1 MSEGVATLRRH
12 MKPEDE
18 TLLDQLAD
26 VNTQRANLFVQA
38 QHAKIPAEQ
47 YFSQKAQLEVQAQ
60 ELEKTISSRSAEF
73 LAKSQPITLERVQ
86 QTIPKDSA
94 LIEYFRY
101 RPFNPKARKEED
113 KFAPA
118 RYIAYVL
125 KSTGEPQSIELGD
138 AAEIDHLV
146 HDWRK
151 TLANGRN
158 PSVAALARKLDE
170 KIMRPVRKLLG
181 ETRSVLISPDGA
193 LNLIPFAALKD
204 EHDRYLVERI
214 ALTYLSSGRDLLRF
228 DSKIDSQQPATL
240 LADVDF
246 GKVGNKTKSVPSDRS
261 VTHRRAGDYQGE
273 FQPLPGTKAE
283 AQAISKILPAA
294 TILTGQQ
301 ASESKLKQLD
311 RPHILHIATHGFFL
325 SDLPDNI
332 AKARGVSLMGSS
344 QIDLPRK
351 NNPLFNENPLL
362 RSGLALA
369 NANRLESGED
379 DGVLTAMEA
388 ANLDLWGTQLVVL
401 SACETGVGEVQNGQG
416 VFGLRRALVIAGSES
431 QVMSLWKVD
440 DDGTKELMVD
450 YYQRLLNSEGRSEA
464 MRQTQLAMLA
474 SDNRN
479 HPFYW
484 ASFIVSGDWKP
495 MEKK

>member
-1 MSEGVATLRRH
+1 
-12 MKPEDE
+12 
-18 TLLDQLAD
+18 
-26 VNTQRANLFVQA
+26 
-38 QHAKIPAEQ
+38 
-47 YFSQKAQLEVQAQ
+47 
-60 ELEKTISSRSAEF
+60 
-73 LAKSQPITLERVQ
+73 
-86 QTIPKDSA
+86 
-94 LIEYFRY
+94 
-101 RPFNPKARKEED
+101 
-113 KFAPA
+113 
-118 RYIAYVL
+118 
-125 KSTGEPQSIELGD
+125 TGEPQSIELGD

-170 KIMRPVRKLLG
+170 KIMQPVRKLLG
-181 ETRSVLISPDGA
+181 EARSVLISPDGA

-204 EHDRYLVERI
+204 EHDRYLVERV
-214 ALTYLSSGRDLLRF
+214 ALTYLSSGRDLLRL

-246 GKVGNKTKSVPSDRS
+246 GKVDNKTTSTPSDRGA
-261 VTHRRAGDYQGE
+261 THRRAGDYQGE

-311 RPHILHIATHGFFL
+311 RPNILHIATHGFFL
-325 SDLPDNI
+325 SDLPENI
-332 AKARGVSLMGSS
+332 AKTRGVPLMGFS

-416 VFGLRRALVIAGSES
+416 VFGLRRALVIAGSET

-495 MEKK
+495 MERSK